1 MLQLNRFTLDMQ
13 TFNRKKLNDLVSF
26 PLILNVNAFLESQNQ
41 ESKS

>member
-26 PLILNVNAFLESQNQ
+26 PLILNVNAFLES
-41 ESKS
+41 